1 MKKTKTNVTLRLP
14 LTVIER
20 VQRVAKL
27 AGVTP
32 TQVYVVLL
40 AFHMEAQRDADRAS
54 HAGARSNG

>member
-1 MKKTKTNVTLRLP
+1 MKKPKVNVNLRLP

-20 VQRVAKL
+20 VRRVAKV

-40 AFHMEAQRDADRAS
+40 ANAIEMEKAS
-54 HAGARSNG
+54 PSATNGTR